1 MRITAASLALKISVR
16 GQMKYMRSHGFDV
29 TMVSS
34 PGPEV
39 DEVIAAE
46 GCPHIAV
53 NISRKITP
61 FGDLVSIYKLYRVF
75 RKYKPHVIHSENLKA
90 NLLGMI
96 AGWLAKVPVRIQ
108 TMAGLVSP
116 NVPSLKGKLIRIAEI
131 ISFRFATD
139 VWPNSNSSLQYMV
152 NTGMIKPGKARVIG
166 GGSSN
171 GVDLQK
177 YNREVISES
186 RLEEFRKTIQYK
198 PGERILLFAGRM
210 VKDKGVQ
217 ELIAAF
223 LRLQEQF
230 PSLKL
235 VLLGPLEEDLDPLNT
250 VTKEA
255 INNDRSII
263 HINWTDEVE
272 YYFALAELFV
282 FPSHRE
288 GFPNVLMQ
296 AGAMKVPV
304 VCSDIVGNIDI
315 VDDKKSGLWHYVKQ
329 EEDLYQKV
337 LFALN
342 NSAEMKTMA
351 DVLYKKMTGSYDR
364 FVLYAEYRDA
374 YIELIKKRVAA
385 YF

>member
-16 GQMKYMRSHGFDV
+16 GQMKYMSSHGFDV

-61 FGDLVSIYKLYRVF
+61 VGDLISIYNLYRVF
-75 RKYKPHVIHSENLKA
+75 RKHKPDVIHSENLKA

-96 AGWLAKVPVRIQ
+96 AGWLARVPVRIQ

-116 NVPSLKGKLIRIAEI
+116 NVPSLKGKLIRMAEI
-131 ISFRFATD
+131 TSFRFATD

-152 NTGMIKPGKARVIG
+152 NTGMIRPGKARVIG

-177 YNREVISES
+177 YNRAAIHET
-186 RLEEFRKTIQYK
+186 RLEEFRKLIGYK
-198 PGERILLFAGRM
+198 SGERVLLFAGRM
-210 VKDKGVQ
+210 VKDKGIQ
-217 ELIAAF
+217 ELVAVF
-223 LRLQEQF
+223 QRLQKQF
-230 PSLKL
+230 PSIKL
-235 VLLGPLEEDLDPLNT
+235 VLLGPLEEELDPLND

-255 INNDRSII
+255 IRKNKAIV

-296 AGAMKVPV
+296 AGAMQVPV

-315 VDDKKSGLWHYVKQ
+315 VDDQKSGLWHQAKN
-329 EEDLYQKV
+329 EEDLYTKL
-337 LFALN
+337 LFALDN
-342 NSAEMKTMA
+342 PGIMKQMA
-351 DVLYKKMTGSYDR
+351 DALYQKMTGNYDR
-364 FVLYAEYRDA
+364 FVLYAKYRDA
-374 YIELIKKRVAA
+374 YIELIHKRNRQ
-385 YF
+385 